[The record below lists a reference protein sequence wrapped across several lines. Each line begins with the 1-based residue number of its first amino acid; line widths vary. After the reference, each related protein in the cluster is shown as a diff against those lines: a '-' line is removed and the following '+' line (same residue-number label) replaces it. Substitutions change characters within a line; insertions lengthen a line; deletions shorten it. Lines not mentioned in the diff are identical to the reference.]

1 MKKIFILFIIVIFTI
16 VMYLKFDSNIH
27 NIYKENWN
35 ISIPN
40 PTKYISP
47 IEHVGAGD
55 ILAFDIMYYKE
66 ENIKYLISMEEFN
79 KIDLDLEH
87 FYNNEVRK
95 NFFYYLN
102 DEELK
107 KFNFYFDKEKIFN
120 EDNFYTILE
129 KNTEFRYSF
138 NLLIVDV
145 EDNILYSI
153 HSNYGDKT

>member
-16 VMYLKFDSNIH
+16 CMYLKFDSNIR

-40 PTKYISP
+40 PAKYISP

-55 ILAFDIMYYKE
+55 ILAFDIMYYKK
-66 ENIKYLISMEEFN
+66 ENIKYLVSMEEFS

-107 KFNFYFDKEKIFN
+107 EFNFYFDKEKIFN

-129 KNTEFRYSF
+129 KNTEFKYSF